1 LIGDFLGTTVI
12 ISLVLTGP
20 SMLPVLHANP
30 HPIGTERKQ
39 ANSLPQSARPHQQN
53 QCPSTPRPADIVA
66 PYRQPAEAVARK
78 PLSQKKHVEK
88 AYSHQHHQS
97 GILNAL
103 SAQKANALVFNF
115 NLEVRGHVTA
125 AS

>member
-1 LIGDFLGTTVI
+1 
-12 ISLVLTGP
+12 
-20 SMLPVLHANP
+20 MLPVLRANP

-39 ANSLPQSARPHQQN
+39 ANLLPQSARPHQQN